1 MLLNYN
7 EKILRVAHVRQN
19 ERRENYILDEKS
31 FEVHNIPP
39 ERVKVCPFLGSEKN
53 IDKSED
59 FLIDF
64 FGN

>member
-1 MLLNYN
+1 MFDR
-7 EKILRVAHVRQN
+7 I

-31 FEVHNIPP
+31 FEVHTIAQ